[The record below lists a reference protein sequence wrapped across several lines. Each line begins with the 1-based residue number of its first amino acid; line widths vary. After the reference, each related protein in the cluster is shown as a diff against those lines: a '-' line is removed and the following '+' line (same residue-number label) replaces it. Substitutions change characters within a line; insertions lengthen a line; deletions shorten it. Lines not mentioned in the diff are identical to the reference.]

1 MSANTNENALKAMD
15 QMPIGRALV
24 KNIVPAIA
32 AMLMMLV
39 YNLADKVFVAMANN
53 DYMVTAITLVTPVF
67 LLFMAV
73 GNIFGTGGVALMSR
87 LAGENNKKK
96 IDNVSSFCFWS
107 SLIIGV
113 IVAVVLLQVIL

>member
-1 MSANTNENALKAMD
+1 MTFAVHMD
-15 QMPIGRALV
+15 QMPIGRVLV

-39 YNLADKVFVAMANN
+39 YNLANKVFIAMENN
-53 DYMVTAITLVTPVF
+53 DYRVTAVTLVTPVF

-96 IDNVSSFCFWS
+96 INHYKHQGRSRQKTLLPFEFIDVMPLHSIFCR
-107 SLIIGV
+107 
-113 IVAVVLLQVIL
+113 